1 MKKNLKIEQSLRKN
15 GGSAFCKKISSVKY
29 KGYKLLFL
37 SFLILGICFLYATK
51 IGCVWNYF
59 LGIPC
64 PGCGMTRALIALLHG
79 DVKTSLKYHFMLF
92 SVPILFL
99 YILFDGHL
107 FKNKTVNVAVLSAIA
122 LGFLIKWILSL
133 LGI

>member
-1 MKKNLKIEQSLRKN
+1 MKKQVKTQQSLRKN

-37 SFLILGICFLYATK
+37 LLLLLGICFLYSAK
-51 IGCVWNYF
+51 IGCVWNCF

-79 DVKTSLKYHFMLF
+79 DVKASLKYHFMLF
-92 SVPILFL
+92 SVPVLFL
-99 YILFDGHL
+99 YVWLDGQL
-107 FKNKTVNVAVLSAIA
+107 FKSKILNIAVLTAIA
-122 LGFLIKWILSL
+122 SGFFIKWILSL
-133 LGI
+133 FAI